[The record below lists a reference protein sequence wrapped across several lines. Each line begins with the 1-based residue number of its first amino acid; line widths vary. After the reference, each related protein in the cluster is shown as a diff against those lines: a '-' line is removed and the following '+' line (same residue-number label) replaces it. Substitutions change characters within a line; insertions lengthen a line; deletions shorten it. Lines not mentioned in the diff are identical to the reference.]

1 MQLFKE
7 KPFYIRH
14 AEYLA
19 KQHMTGMPPIGLTF
33 EDVLVQP
40 AHSTIPSRQSGHIS
54 LNSHVVGDVY
64 VNAPIMTANM
74 DTITEWR
81 MAQEIALLGGVG
93 VIHRYLSSDEQ
104 ARQVKIVKEKTRTL
118 QDKPFSVHPDA
129 TIRDMRR
136 LQKELKTGYFLVQDT
151 ESNLLGIVTDI
162 DMETTEDVS
171 TQAFN
176 IMTPRDR
183 LITVPAGTTLEEAEK
198 IMKANRIKKV
208 PVMSSEGRVVG
219 VYTRKDAE
227 LVRKYPYAS
236 RDNKGKLIVGGAIG
250 VKDIEAEVE
259 RAYKLVDAGVDFI
272 IIDIAH
278 GDSENMKRMLKR
290 LIKENIPV
298 PIIAGNIATSEAAKA
313 LIGEG
318 ARGLKVGIGPGWACD
333 TRVVAGVGRAQIS
346 TIASVAAVAVKNNIA
361 VIADGGMRNPGDLV
375 KALVAGADIGM
386 FGGMFAGTEETPGK
400 KIIRG
405 RKFYKRYEGMA
416 SDSARRRAKNALNTI
431 QTIGSIYED
440 RYSETEEGEEQDA
453 PEGREKEVP
462 YRGPAKEVFIYIRGG
477 VRSGMSYIN
486 AYTIPEMREKG
497 ELERITQAGAVE
509 QYGDI
514 I

>member
-1 MQLFKE
+1 MKLGE
-7 KPFYIRH
+7 N
-14 AEYLA
+14 
-19 KQHMTGMPPIGLTF
+19 
-33 EDVLVQP
+33 D
-40 AHSTIPSRQSGHIS
+40 
-54 LNSHVVGDVY
+54 
-64 VNAPIMTANM
+64 
-74 DTITEWR
+74 
-81 MAQEIALLGGVG
+81 EI
-93 VIHRYLSSDEQ
+93 EN
-104 ARQVKIVKEKTRTL
+104 KK
-118 QDKPFSVHPDA
+118 
-129 TIRDMRR
+129 
-136 LQKELKTGYFLVQDT
+136 FL
-151 ESNLLGIVTDI
+151 
-162 DMETTEDVS
+162 
-171 TQAFN
+171 
-176 IMTPRDR
+176 
-183 LITVPAGTTLEEAEK
+183 
-198 IMKANRIKKV
+198 
-208 PVMSSEGRVVG
+208 
-219 VYTRKDAE
+219 
-227 LVRKYPYAS
+227 
-236 RDNKGKLIVGGAIG
+236 
-250 VKDIEAEVE
+250 
-259 RAYKLVDAGVDFI
+259 
-272 IIDIAH
+272 
-278 GDSENMKRMLKR
+278 
-290 LIKENIPV
+290 
-298 PIIAGNIATSEAAKA
+298 
-313 LIGEG
+313 
-318 ARGLKVGIGPGWACD
+318 
-333 TRVVAGVGRAQIS
+333 
-346 TIASVAAVAVKNNIA
+346 VAVKNNIA